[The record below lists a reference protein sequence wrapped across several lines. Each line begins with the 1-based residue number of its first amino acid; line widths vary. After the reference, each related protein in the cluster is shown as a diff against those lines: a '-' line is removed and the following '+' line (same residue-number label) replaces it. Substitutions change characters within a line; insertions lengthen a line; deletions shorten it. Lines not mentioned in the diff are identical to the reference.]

1 MVTLYSLITLVLLAT
16 CLDASLSAPV
26 LVSSKVTNFI
36 SSVLASCMSFVSQ
49 SSRSFAALVCFL
61 FIYLAGSN
69 LLGNVPFS
77 YSLATSIPVSLGSS
91 VALWVWLLI
100 LTLSLL
106 GLSTLG
112 QFIPAGTPL
121 MLTPVL
127 APIESVSYSARA
139 ISLGVRLFSN
149 ILAGHTLLAILAN
162 FLYNGF
168 MGEKIASLIA
178 LIAIIP
184 LCCIIG
190 LEIAVSLIQGYVFS
204 VLLVS
209 YIDGAI

>member
-1 MVTLYSLITLVLLAT
+1 
-16 CLDASLSAPV
+16 
-26 LVSSKVTNFI
+26 
-36 SSVLASCMSFVSQ
+36 
-49 SSRSFAALVCFL
+49 
-61 FIYLAGSN
+61 
-69 LLGNVPFS
+69 
-77 YSLATSIPVSLGSS
+77 
-91 VALWVWLLI
+91 
-100 LTLSLL
+100 
-106 GLSTLG
+106 
-112 QFIPAGTPL
+112 

-139 ISLGVRLFSN
+139 VSLGVRLFSN

-162 FLYNGF
+162 FLYDGF
-168 MGEKIASLIA
+168 MGGTIASLIA

-184 LCCIIG
+184 LCCIVG